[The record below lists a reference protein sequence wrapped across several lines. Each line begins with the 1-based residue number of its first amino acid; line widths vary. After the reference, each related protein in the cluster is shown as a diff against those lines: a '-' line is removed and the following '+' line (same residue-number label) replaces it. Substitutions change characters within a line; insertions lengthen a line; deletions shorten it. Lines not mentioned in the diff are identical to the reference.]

1 MADENTYIFEGTE
14 GCPMKNQQT
23 QTLQLVKNSANVEGA
38 TMRDIFELMDQ
49 FGHEQVI
56 FCRHPQSGLK
66 AIIAIHNTTMGP
78 ALGGCRMAPYTT
90 TDEALEDVLR
100 LSRGMTYKCGVV
112 DVDFGGGKAVIIG
125 DPNRDKTPELFRA
138 FGRFVGGLNGR
149 FFTGTDMGTSPE
161 DFVHAA
167 RESDSFVGLPKSYGG
182 SGDTSIPTALGV
194 LQGMRATAEH
204 LWGSPGLQG
213 RVVAVQGAGKV
224 GTRLVQLLVEEGAR
238 VVVADIDESRVQKLC
253 DQYPDQVERGDI
265 QTIHQTACDIF
276 SPCAK
281 GGVIN
286 DRSLAELQCQAI
298 VGSANN
304 QLAEDRHGDM
314 LHQMGILYAPDYLV
328 NAGGLIQVADELKG
342 YNEERVMAKTRSI
355 YQMLLQIYQLSREK
369 DIPTYRAANC
379 LVVKRLEQVADL
391 RRILLGFTR

>member
-1 MADENTYIFEGTE
+1 
-14 GCPMKNQQT
+14 
-23 QTLQLVKNSANVEGA
+23 
-38 TMRDIFELMDQ
+38 MRDIFELMDQ

-78 ALGGCRMAPYTT
+78 ALGGCRMVPYAT

-100 LSRGMTYKCGVV
+100 LSRGMTYKCGVA

-125 DPNRDKTPELFRA
+125 DPSRDKTPELFRA

-149 FFTGTDMGTSPE
+149 FFTGTDMGTEPE

-182 SGDTSIPTALGV
+182 SGDTAIPTALGV

-204 LWGSPGLQG
+204 LWGSPSLEG

-238 VVVADIDESRVQKLC
+238 VIVADIDESRVNALC

-265 QTIHQTACDIF
+265 DTIHQMDCDIF

-281 GGVIN
+281 GGIIN
-286 DRSLAELQCQAI
+286 DRTLAELHCQAV

-355 YQMLLQIYQLSREK
+355 YQMLLQIYQLSREE
-369 DIPTYRAANC
+369 DIPTCRAADR
-379 LVVKRLEQVADL
+379 LVVKRLEKVADL

>member
-1 MADENTYIFEGTE
+1 
-14 GCPMKNQQT
+14 MKNQQT
-23 QTLQLVKNSANVEGA
+23 QTIQWVKNDAGVEGS
-38 TMRDIFELMDQ
+38 TMRDIFELMDK

-78 ALGGCRMAPYTT
+78 ALGGCRMAPYAT
-90 TDEALEDVLR
+90 TDEALEDALR
-100 LSRGMTYKCGVV
+100 LSRGMTYKCGVA

-125 DPNRDKTPELFRA
+125 DPNRDKTPEMFRA

-149 FFTGTDMGTSPE
+149 FFTGTDMGTDPE

-204 LWGSPGLQG
+204 LWGSPSLQG

-224 GTRLVQLLVEEGAR
+224 GTRLVQLLVEEDAR
-238 VVVADIDESRVQKLC
+238 VIVADIDESRVKALC
-253 DQYPDQVERGDI
+253 DRYPSQVERGDI
-265 QTIHQTACDIF
+265 HTIHQTACDIF

-286 DRSLAELQCQAI
+286 DRTLAELRCQAI

-304 QLAEDRHGDM
+304 QLAEDRHGDA

-342 YNEERVMAKTRSI
+342 YNEERVKAKTRSI
-355 YQMLLQIYQLSREK
+355 YQMLKKIYQFSREE
-369 DIPTYRAANC
+369 DIPTYRAADR